1 MRVRDAWRVMTWAVL
16 LLLAAAAL
24 VVGSQRHGPPPSL
37 AERVN
42 ALAVG
47 VRCPVCGGQNVA
59 DSNTYAA
66 QAIKTDITRR
76 LRSGETPTQVRAYL
90 VSRYGTRIL
99 ESPPASGISGLVWW
113 VPAVAIPAAAVGLLV
128 ALRRSR
134 PAPAPPLS
142 EADRALVD
150 AALRCGAGPLQPEP
164 TEVEPTEALLPE
176 RADSD
181 TNYETGLAS
190 TPPAGGGQTDGSVEV
205 VGEEKKVAELPGSTG
220 PETADGARLTG
231 ALDAPRRP
239 GSPSV
244 RELPPT

>member
-1 MRVRDAWRVMTWAVL
+1 MRVRNALRVITWAAL

-42 ALAVG
+42 AIAVG

-76 LRSGETPTQVRAYL
+76 LRSGETPTQIRAYL

-99 ESPPASGISGLVWW
+99 ESPPASGIDGLVWW

-134 PAPAPPLS
+134 PAPTSSPSA
-142 EADRALVD
+142 EDCALVD
-150 AALRCGAGPLQPEP
+150 AALRSPAPGTHPGVAETLSLDEEPFEVGPESYPE
-164 TEVEPTEALLPE
+164 A
-176 RADSD
+176 AD
-181 TNYETGLAS
+181 ETGR
-190 TPPAGGGQTDGSVEV
+190 DGS
-205 VGEEKKVAELPGSTG
+205 GAHAPEEMASSPVRQSASPPTRRRAMTGSHSTG
-220 PETADGARLTG
+220 HRAV
-231 ALDAPRRP
+231 RRA
-239 GSPSV
+239 GMQ
-244 RELPPT
+244 RR